1 MREWAQI
8 TGQAEAEVRKQVVEL
23 DAQAEDL
30 RLARLQ
36 ERLEKYREAAEWDW
50 AGEQLQVAKG
60 LAGNTH
66 AIVQVGSVGATDIAR
81 AFLLRDLAQEKDAQA
96 NTNTTAA
103 GGKISPKS

>member
-1 MREWAQI
+1 MR
-8 TGQAEAEVRKQVVEL
+8 KKVVEL
-23 DAQAEDL
+23 EAQAEDL

-36 ERLEKYREAAEWDW
+36 ERLEKHREAAEWDW

-96 NTNTTAA
+96 NTGPATSSW
-103 GGKISPKS
+103 ILSPKS